1 MDTEKRAYSP
11 SLLSVSPS
19 SLPSIRNSMERF
31 EEEDNW
37 AEEVLPGI
45 VMRAWGRGGEGKK

>member
-45 VMRAWGRGGEGKK
+45 VMRAWERGGEGKK